1 MSSPANPHESSILGI
16 CSICSYEA
24 SGEPYLGP
32 PRGAE
37 QRGRVAATPPGLR
50 PAPRALLRVGH
61 AAPRPPCGCT
71 PCALT
76 RTGTRYLPTKREG
89 VPWAVLDG
97 NFQKSAAGQGN
108 WRVGKSKICP
118 RGRRQ
123 FRARITHAPEG
134 LSTPLWC
141 GQVSYPG
148 GEKAGP
154 MHSLSTAFEEINRLV
169 RYRVLA
175 PRVVTQNCAA

>member
-61 AAPRPPCGCT
+61 AAPGSPVAALPVRSRARAPAICRPKGGGALGCFGWKFSKKA
-71 PCALT
+71 PQA
-76 RTGTRYLPTKREG
+76 RATGGWANRRFVHAEG
-89 VPWAVLDG
+89 VSLSP
-97 NFQKSAAGQGN
+97 
-108 WRVGKSKICP
+108 
-118 RGRRQ
+118 
-123 FRARITHAPEG
+123 ITHALRRAVHTLVVWAGE
-134 LSTPLWC
+134 LSRR
-141 GQVSYPG
+141 G
-148 GEKAGP
+148 KAGP
-154 MHSLSTAFEEINRLV
+154 MHPIDGL
-169 RYRVLA
+169 
-175 PRVVTQNCAA
+175 

>member
-61 AAPRPPCGCT
+61 AAPRPPCGCA

-76 RTGTRYLPTKREG
+76 RTGTRYLPTKGRGALGCFGWKFSKKRRRPGQLEG
-89 VPWAVLDG
+89 
-97 NFQKSAAGQGN
+97 GQ
-108 WRVGKSKICP
+108 I
-118 RGRRQ
+118 
-123 FRARITHAPEG
+123 ED
-134 LSTPLWC
+134 LSTRKAS
-141 GQVSYPG
+141 VSSPDNSRTRRAVHTLVVWA
-148 GEKAGP
+148 GE
-154 MHSLSTAFEEINRLV
+154 LSRRGKGRAYALPIDGL
-169 RYRVLA
+169 
-175 PRVVTQNCAA
+175 